1 MAFRKAKI
9 ATKLVEALQPGEM
22 IADSALPGFMVRRQK
37 SDARIYFVRKAQR
50 GSRHYVT
57 IGEHGVGGWTEAR
70 ARQEAQLIIAA
81 ILKGKDPSA
90 ERSHA
95 RAMPSLSEWIET
107 YLGNQRG
114 VLKPATLSNY
124 ESFLRNYIAPKSES
138 GHLLPSCLGRLK
150 LDQVIRAQVLS
161 LHRKLGDTPR
171 NANHI
176 LSFLSAIFAE
186 AQAAGYL
193 PETAPNPARRI
204 KRYQERRRERFLDE
218 AELVRLG
225 EALHTAEINGSE
237 DAYAIAAIR
246 LLLLTGCRRDE
257 ILNARWEWIDF
268 ERGLLNL
275 PDSKT
280 GSKAVY
286 LSPAALAVLS
296 AIPRVDGNPF
306 VIAGKKE
313 GQRFVGLRR
322 VWVRIRNAAKL
333 DPTTL
338 PNGKLEHVRLH
349 DLRHS
354 FASLSASGGASL
366 LMIGKLLGHSN
377 PATTARYSHLLDDP
391 LRRVSES
398 VGNRVS
404 AAFKPAAER
413 IAAEVVDFK
422 ARK

>member
-1 MAFRKAKI
+1 MAFCKARI
-9 ATKLVEALQPGEM
+9 TTKLVEALKPGEM
-22 IADSALPGFMVRRQK
+22 VADTALPGFMVRRQK
-37 SDARIYFVRKAQR
+37 SDARVYFVRKGWR
-50 GSRHYVT
+50 SSRHYVT
-57 IGEHGVGGWTEAR
+57 IGEHGMNGWTEAR
-70 ARQEAQLIIAA
+70 ARQEAQFIIAA
-81 ILKGKDPSA
+81 IMKGGNPSA
-90 ERSHA
+90 DRNHA
-95 RAMPSLSEWIET
+95 RAMPSLSEWIESF
-107 YLGNQRG
+107 LDNQRG

-124 ESFLRNYIAPKSES
+124 KSFLRNYIAPKDEA
-138 GHLLPSCLGRLK
+138 GRLLPSCLGRIK
-150 LDQVIRAQVLS
+150 LDQVTRTEVLG

-176 LSFLSAIFAE
+176 LSFLSAVFAE

-193 PETAPNPARRI
+193 PETAPNPARKI
-204 KRYQERRRERFLDE
+204 KRYQERKRERFLGE
-218 AELVRLG
+218 EELVHLG
-225 EALHTAEINGSE
+225 EALHAAEIEGSE
-237 DAYAIAAIR
+237 DAHAIAAIR

-257 ILNARWEWIDF
+257 ILTARWEWIDF

-296 AIPRVDGNPF
+296 AIPRLDNNPF

-322 VWVRIRNAAKL
+322 VWVRVRTAAKL
-333 DPTTL
+333 APSAL
-338 PNGKLEHVRLH
+338 ANGKLEHVRLH

-398 VGNRVS
+398 VGNRLS
-404 AAFKPAAER
+404 AAFKPPGER